1 MIEEARDKKES
12 THRSLTCKQRLFQR
26 AKKKHQVKMYIYVYE
41 LHHTNIVSIQIIN
54 TISINFCLSEEPDG
68 LWINNI

>member
-1 MIEEARDKKES
+1 
-12 THRSLTCKQRLFQR
+12 
-26 AKKKHQVKMYIYVYE
+26 MYIYVYE
-41 LHHTNIVSIQIIN
+41 LYHTNIVSIQIIN